1 MTLPVLEGADTRE
14 VGLEE
19 VRNSAGRL
27 LAAERRLR
35 GADQRRGGGLT
46 HAHVRA
52 LFVLLQEQEA
62 TAGTLARVAELN
74 PASVTAMID
83 QLEGLGLVQRRRD
96 GRDRRVCWV
105 SLTEAG
111 KAQVAEKQRVW
122 HDVVAEAFEGMSDR
136 ELGVAAKGLE
146 RLAEALERLGG
157 ES

>member
-1 MTLPVLEGADTRE
+1 MTSPVLADGELRE
-14 VGLEE
+14 VALEE

-27 LAAERRLR
+27 LAAERRVR

-52 LFVLLQEQEA
+52 LFVLLREQEA

-83 QLEGLGLVQRRRD
+83 HLEGLGLVQRRRD

-111 KAQVAEKQRVW
+111 KAQVAEKQQVW
-122 HDVVAEAFEGMSDR
+122 HAVVAEAFEGMSDR
-136 ELGVAAKGLE
+136 ELNVVARGLS
-146 RLAEALERLGG
+146 RLADALERLGG
-157 ES
+157 ER